1 MADPA
6 PWAFSLHVHAAPGV
20 ERFCLS
26 LQDGL
31 KADVNLLLCAAWC
44 GATGRGAL
52 DEADLARLDAAIAP
66 LRDEVVAR
74 LRAARRWLKP
84 VAATSPRLAAMRE
97 RIKAIELESEREVQF
112 LLAGALEATHPLP
125 ASPPGR
131 AARRSLACANIDA
144 YLRHVGARQDPA
156 DLARAVSDWIE
167 SN

>member
-1 MADPA
+1 MVDPA

-31 KADVNLLLCAAWC
+31 EADVNLLLCAAWC

-52 DEADLARLDAAIAP
+52 GAADLARLDAAIAP

-97 RIKAIELESEREVQF
+97 RIKAIELETEREVQF
-112 LLAGALEATHPLP
+112 LLAEALEATHPLP
-125 ASPPGR
+125 AASPGR
-131 AARRSLACANIDA
+131 AARLSLACANIDA